1 MTRRQRRRRYLATA
15 QDANASSEDVAA
27 AIAAMHAEGMLESP
41 QDFTFALKSLGRK
54 RLCRLAF

>member
-1 MTRRQRRRRYLATA
+1 M
-15 QDANASSEDVAA
+15 QDGNASSEDVAA

-54 RLCRLAF
+54 RLCRLEAAERLAESLRP